1 LPASTPTTPG
11 HHPPLY
17 FLSSEIE
24 EVWIAFHLHDWRTML
39 ADRRVRLMVGPD
51 VAEQLRQ
58 SLIAHPEVPQPK
70 LALTLGPPLW
80 PPGSDLEIEIKKLVA
95 RQESI
100 GLQAV
105 TDGEFRRSWWH
116 YDFLSH
122 LDGVELVS
130 VAQGL
135 QFKGTQTKAEGLHVH
150 GKIDFSPSHP
160 MIDHFRYLKSVA
172 KAVPKMTIPSPTALH
187 YRGGRQAIEKSAYP
201 EMEPFFADLGKAY
214 AKAVRAFGE
223 AGCTYLQLDEVYVAY
238 LCDEAQRDYLRG
250 RGDDPDRLLHVYADL
265 VNAACAGRTPG
276 MTISMHLCR
285 GNFRSTWMA
294 QGGYEPVADILF
306 NQMGVDAYFME
317 YDTERAGGFEPLRL
331 LPKNK
336 QVVLGVMTS
345 KTGALE
351 SKDQLKRRIDE
362 AAKFAPLDQLCLSP
376 QCGFASTEEGNLL
389 AEDEQWAKL
398 GRCVEVAREMW
409 G

>member
-1 LPASTPTTPG
+1 MMRTKPPFRADQVGSLLRSGPVKQARTQRLAGENTPAD
-11 HHPPLY
+11 LKAVEDA
-17 FLSSEIE
+17 EI
-24 EVWIAFHLHDWRTML
+24 R
-39 ADRRVRLMVGPD
+39 
-51 VAEQLRQ
+51 
-58 SLIAHPEVPQPK
+58 
-70 LALTLGPPLW
+70 
-80 PPGSDLEIEIKKLVA
+80 KLVA
-95 RQESI
+95 KQESI

-116 YDFLSH
+116 YDFLGK

-135 QFKGTQTKAEGLHVH
+135 QFKGTETKAEGLHVH
-150 GKIDFSPSHP
+150 CKIDFSAGHP
-160 MIDHFRYLKSVA
+160 MIEHFRFLKSVA
-172 KAVPKMTIPSPTALH
+172 KATPKMTIPSPTALH
-187 YRGGRQAIEKSAYP
+187 FRGGRKAIETSVYP
-201 EMEPFFADLGKAY
+201 EMEPFFEDLGKAY
-214 AKAVRAFGE
+214 TKAVRAFGE
-223 AGCTYLQLDEVYVAY
+223 AGCSYLQLDEVFVAY
-238 LCDEAQRDYLRG
+238 LCDDNQRQMLRD
-250 RGDDPDRLLHVYADL
+250 RGDDPDRLLYVYRDL

-294 QGGYEPVADILF
+294 QGGYERVADILL
-306 NQMGVDAYFME
+306 NQMNVDAYFME
-317 YDTERAGGFEPLRL
+317 YDTDRAGGFEPLRF
-331 LPKNK
+331 LPKGK

-398 GRCVEVAREMW
+398 SRCVEVAREVW

>member
-1 LPASTPTTPG
+1 MNRTKPPFRADQVGSLLRSAPVKEARTKRATGEITPAQLKAVEDT
-11 HHPPLY
+11 
-17 FLSSEIE
+17 EITK
-24 EVWIAFHLHDWRTML
+24 L
-39 ADRRVRLMVGPD
+39 
-51 VAEQLRQ
+51 VAEQ
-58 SLIAHPEVPQPK
+58 E
-70 LALTLGPPLW
+70 
-80 PPGSDLEIEIKKLVA
+80 E
-95 RQESI
+95 I
-100 GLQAV
+100 GLQGV

-116 YDFLSH
+116 YDFLAG

-150 GKIDFSPSHP
+150 EKIDFTDHP
-160 MIDHFRYLKSVA
+160 MIGHFEFLKSVA
-172 KAVPKMTIPSPTALH
+172 KATPKMTIPSPTALH
-187 YRGGRQAIEKSAYP
+187 YRGGRQAIEKSVYP
-201 EMEPFFADLGKAY
+201 EMEAFFDDLGRAY

-223 AGCTYLQLDEVYVAY
+223 AGCTYLQLDEVFVAY
-238 LCDEAQRDYLRG
+238 LCDPAQRDYLRG
-250 RGDDPDRLLHVYADL
+250 RGDDPDRLLHIYADL
-265 VNAACAGRTPG
+265 VNAAVSGRTPG

-294 QGGYEPVADILF
+294 QGGYEPVADVLF
-306 NQMGVDAYFME
+306 NRMGVDAYFME
-317 YDTERAGGFEPLRL
+317 YDSERAGGFEPLRL

-336 QVVLGVMTS
+336 HAVLGIMTS

-351 SKDQLKRRIDE
+351 SKDQLKRRLDE
-362 AAKFAPLDQLCLSP
+362 ASKFTSLDQLCLSP

-398 GRCVEVAREMW
+398 ARCVEVAKEVW

>member
-1 LPASTPTTPG
+1 MKRSK
-11 HHPPLY
+11 PPFRADQVGSL
-17 FLSSEIE
+17 LRSAPVKAARTKRLAGEITDAQLKAVE
-24 EVWIAFHLHDWRTML
+24 D
-39 ADRRVRLMVGPD
+39 
-51 VAEQLRQ
+51 AE
-58 SLIAHPEVPQPK
+58 I
-70 LALTLGPPLW
+70 T
-80 PPGSDLEIEIKKLVA
+80 KLVA
-95 RQESI
+95 KQESI

-116 YDFLSH
+116 YDFLKH

-130 VAQGL
+130 VTQGL

-150 GKIDFSPSHP
+150 GKIDFSAGHP
-160 MIDHFRYLKSVA
+160 MIEHFRFLKSVA

-187 YRGGRQAIEKSAYP
+187 FRGGRQAIEKSAYP
-201 EMEPFFADLGKAY
+201 DMEPFFVDLGRAY
-214 AKAVRAFGE
+214 TKAVGAFGE
-223 AGCTYLQLDEVYVAY
+223 AGCTYLQLDEVFVAY
-238 LCDEAQRDYLRG
+238 LCDDAQRQMLRD

-294 QGGYEPVADILF
+294 QGGYERVADILF
-306 NQMGVDAYFME
+306 NQMNVDAYFME
-317 YDTERAGGFEPLRL
+317 YDTDRAGGFEPLRY
-331 LPKNK
+331 LPKDK

-351 SKDQLKRRIDE
+351 SKDQLKRRIEE
-362 AAKFAPLDQLCLSP
+362 AAKFTSLDQLCLSP

-398 GRCVEVAREMW
+398 ARCVEVAKEIW

>member
-1 LPASTPTTPG
+1 MQRTTPPFRADQVG
-11 HHPPLY
+11 SLLRTAPVKEARTRRLAG
-17 FLSSEIE
+17 EITPQQLKAVE
-24 EVWIAFHLHDWRTML
+24 DAEIA
-39 ADRRVRLMVGPD
+39 
-51 VAEQLRQ
+51 
-58 SLIAHPEVPQPK
+58 
-70 LALTLGPPLW
+70 
-80 PPGSDLEIEIKKLVA
+80 KLVA
-95 RQESI
+95 RQASI

-116 YDFLSH
+116 YDFLAA

-130 VAQGL
+130 VTQGL

-150 GKIDFSPSHP
+150 GRIDFPAAHP
-160 MIDHFRYLKSVA
+160 MIEHFRFLKSVA
-172 KAVPKMTIPSPTALH
+172 QDLPGKPVPKMTIPSPTALH
-187 YRGGRQAIEKSAYP
+187 YRGGREAIERSVYP
-201 EMEPFFADLGKAY
+201 DMEPFFDDLGRAY

-223 AGCTYLQLDEVYVAY
+223 AGCTYLQLDEVFVAY

-250 RGDDPDRLLHVYADL
+250 RGDDPDSLLDVYAGL
-265 VNAACAGRTPG
+265 VNAAVAGRTPG

-294 QGGYEPVADILF
+294 QGGYERVADVLF
-306 NQMGVDAYFME
+306 NRMGVDAYFME
-317 YDTERAGGFEPLRL
+317 YDTERAGGFEPLRF
-331 LPKNK
+331 LPRGK

-351 SKDQLKRRIDE
+351 SKDELKRRIEE
-362 AAKFAPLDQLCLSP
+362 AAKHAPLDQLCLSP

-398 GRCVEVAREMW
+398 ARCVEVAQEIW
-409 G
+409 K